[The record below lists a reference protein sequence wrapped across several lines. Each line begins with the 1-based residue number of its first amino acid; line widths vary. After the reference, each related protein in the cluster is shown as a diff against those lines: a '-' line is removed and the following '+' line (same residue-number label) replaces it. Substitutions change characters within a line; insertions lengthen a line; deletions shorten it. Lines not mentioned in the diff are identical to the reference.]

1 MMCSHVKFIISKAA
15 KPSGTV
21 GAFGGWSNFTMP
33 KRALTCPKGISQ

>member
-21 GAFGGWSNFTMP
+21 GAFWWMVQLYN
-33 KRALTCPKGISQ
+33 A